1 MPGFPPVYPQGL
13 HPPIKYAVMRKALL
27 ITSLSVA
34 VPLYGGFALY
44 ENFEGGVPPAGWDTT
59 YASRYVSWYQRTY
72 SFSPGVE
79 FGSYYAGIK
88 VSSTYASDTGDATL
102 ISPIIDLSAI
112 AGPETLSFYYRF
124 SADTSMGNLDTIY
137 VELGPGG
144 DFTSPVVLYTIAP
157 NYPQPTTMTEV
168 KIGLDAYDGTTVA
181 IRFRYR
187 NNDDG
192 GVSGYNKYFW
202 LDRVIVYNPS
212 TNNPPEIF
220 FLYHDPS
227 NPDSN
232 QYVGVY
238 YAAFD
243 SDGSINN
250 VTVYYWYNAGSP
262 STVSAF
268 VDTGSVYVAQIPPPD
283 YYSKTKFYAVA
294 YDDSGDSAVY
304 PVRFF
309 IHGFKTIAEARALPD
324 DDTVQIRGVI
334 TANTFNRP
342 DYVQDTTAGIAVY
355 DFRFHDAFSMPSDL
369 GYAVAIAGKL
379 HTYNN
384 LREIVRLSAFDT
396 LTYVGVPD
404 PIVLTIA
411 DVGEPYEGMLV
422 RIDNVQFLDTTGT
435 FSGNTNYT
443 ITDGLDNLTVRIDAD
458 TDIPGMEVPNG
469 IISIVGI
476 VGQYQTTYQLLP
488 RSRADFITTD
498 VAEMPA
504 SRRYDTHELKGNVLT
519 LKEKGKVYDV
529 AGRVLFSGSGKIH
542 LKAGVYF
549 VKTGGRTFKVVVR

>member
-1 MPGFPPVYPQGL
+1 
-13 HPPIKYAVMRKALL
+13 MRKVLLVAALS
-27 ITSLSVA
+27 ITT
-34 VPLYGGFALY
+34 PLYGGFALY
-44 ENFEGGVPPAGWDTT
+44 ENFEESVPPTGWDTT

-72 SFSPGVE
+72 SYPPGVE

-102 ISPIIDLSAI
+102 VSPIIDLSAI

-124 SADTSMGNLDTIY
+124 SSDTSMGNLDTIY

-144 DFTSPVVLYTIAP
+144 DFSSPVVLYTIAP

-168 KIGLDAYDGTTVA
+168 KVGLDAYDGTSVA

-192 GVSGYNKYFW
+192 GVPGYNKYFW

-232 QYVGVY
+232 AYVGVY

-243 SDGSINN
+243 SDGAINN
-250 VTVYYWYNAGSP
+250 VTVYYWYNSGTP
-262 STVSAF
+262 SSVSAT

-283 YYSKTKFYAVA
+283 AYSKTKFYAVA

-309 IHGFKTIAEARALPD
+309 IQGFKTIAEARALAD
-324 DDTVQIRGVI
+324 GDTVQVKGIL

-342 DYVQDTTAGIAVY
+342 DYIQDSTSGIAVY
-355 DFRFHDAFSMPSDL
+355 DYRFHDAFSMPSDL
-369 GYAVAIAGKL
+369 GYTVAVAGYL

-411 DVGEPYEGMLV
+411 DVGETYEGMLV
-422 RIDNVQFLDTTGT
+422 RIDNVQFIDTTGT
-435 FSGNTNYT
+435 FAGNTNYT
-443 ITDGLDNLTVRIDAD
+443 VTDGLDNLTVRIDAD
-458 TDIPGMEVPNG
+458 TDIPGMDIPNG
-469 IISIVGI
+469 ILSIVGI
-476 VGQYQTTYQLLP
+476 VGQYNTTYQLLP
-488 RSRADFITTD
+488 RSRDDFLTTG
-498 VAEMPA
+498 VAERPG
-504 SRRYDTHELKGNVLT
+504 YGTYPTYTLKGNRLA
-519 LKEKGKVYDV
+519 LKDGGKVYD
-529 AGRVLFSGSGKIH
+529 ASGRLIFSGKGEVQ
-542 LKAGVYF
+542 L
-549 VKTGGRTFKVVVR
+549 KTGIYFITAGGKTFKAIVR